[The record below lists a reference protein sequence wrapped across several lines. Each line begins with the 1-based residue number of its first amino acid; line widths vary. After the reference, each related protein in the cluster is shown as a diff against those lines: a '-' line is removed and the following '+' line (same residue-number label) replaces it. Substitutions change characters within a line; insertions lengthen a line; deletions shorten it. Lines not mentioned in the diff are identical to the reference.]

1 MVMKM
6 MMLKISKSSFFSLP
20 VQFDATVSKKK
31 KKTGRR
37 SLRRSRST
45 SSS

>member
-31 KKTGRR
+31 KTGRR
-37 SLRRSRST
+37 NLRRSRST
-45 SSS
+45 SSL